1 MTGSDRSTLFLWTPV
16 PPARTGTA
24 DYVPILLQEA
34 PAGLFERFRL
44 RFVVDSA
51 ANHAIKHFQD
61 HAVIGPEAAV
71 PNCHDHTIFFL
82 ANNEYHR
89 YCFRGLMTPRPG
101 VVISLVHDLSCAMN
115 VIGMC
120 HAREHGFS
128 PDDLPGFV
136 VGELGPHRAR
146 LIREVVGQG
155 APHFLRT
162 SIMAQ
167 TPMLLASDHIIVH
180 SHYARLRLLLE
191 TRPGFPVPPIS
202 VMDHP
207 TDQATTVLDEAA
219 PSLFRQSSSRF
230 IVGLF
235 GWVSAAKR
243 IIPVIE
249 AFASFLRQLTEDEQ
263 SKTLLRITG
272 HLHPLRNHDP
282 AGAAMR
288 AGIAQRVA
296 FLGYVP
302 QPELERL
309 MSETHLVFNLRFPSC
324 GESSGTFKRARH
336 LGVPVAITRYGAF
349 NEERA
354 DFYCSCEPSREPS
367 DILAAIQAAYEEWQ
381 RHGNTARLVA
391 RDARRVP
398 AHESAHSVLS
408 RLLL

>member
-1 MTGSDRSTLFLWTPV
+1 M
-16 PPARTGTA
+16 TGTA
-24 DYVPILLQEA
+24 DYVPILLEEA
-34 PAGLFERFRL
+34 PRGLFERFRL

-51 ANHAIKHFQD
+51 TGTSIKQFQE

-89 YCFRGLMTPRPG
+89 YCFRGLMTPRRG
-101 VVISLVHDLSCAMN
+101 VVTSLIHDLNCAIN
-115 VIGMC
+115 VTGMC
-120 HAREHGFS
+120 HAGEHGFS
-128 PDDLPGFV
+128 PADLPGFV
-136 VGELGPHRAR
+136 IAELGPHRAR
-146 LIREVVGQG
+146 LFQELIGLG
-155 APHFLRT
+155 AAHSPRR

-167 TPMLLASDHIIVH
+167 TPTLLASDHIIVH

-191 TRPGFPVPPIS
+191 TRPGFPLPPIS

-207 TDQATTVLDEAA
+207 TDRATTVLDDSA
-219 PSLFRQSSSRF
+219 PKLIRQSSSQF

-235 GWVSAAKR
+235 GWGSAAKR

-249 AFASFLRQLTEDEQ
+249 AFAAFLRQLTADEQ
-263 SKTLLRITG
+263 SKALLRIAG
-272 HLHPLRNHDP
+272 HLHPPRNYDP
-282 AGAAMR
+282 VGAAQR

-309 MSETHLVFNLRFPSC
+309 MAETHLVFNLRFPSC
-324 GESSGTFKRARH
+324 GETSGTFKRARH

-354 DFYCSCEPSREPS
+354 EFYCSCEPSREPA
-367 DILAAIQAAYEEWQ
+367 DILAAIQGAHDEWK

>member
-1 MTGSDRSTLFLWTPV
+1 
-16 PPARTGTA
+16 
-24 DYVPILLQEA
+24 
-34 PAGLFERFRL
+34 
-44 RFVVDSA
+44 
-51 ANHAIKHFQD
+51 
-61 HAVIGPEAAV
+61 
-71 PNCHDHTIFFL
+71 
-82 ANNEYHR
+82 
-89 YCFRGLMTPRPG
+89 
-101 VVISLVHDLSCAMN
+101 
-115 VIGMC
+115 
-120 HAREHGFS
+120 
-128 PDDLPGFV
+128 
-136 VGELGPHRAR
+136 
-146 LIREVVGQG
+146 
-155 APHFLRT
+155 
-162 SIMAQ
+162 
-167 TPMLLASDHIIVH
+167 
-180 SHYARLRLLLE
+180 
-191 TRPGFPVPPIS
+191 
-202 VMDHP
+202 MDHP
-207 TDQATTVLDEAA
+207 TDQATTMLDESA
-219 PSLFRQSSSRF
+219 PKDIRQSSSRF

-263 SKTLLRITG
+263 SKALLRITG
-272 HLHPLRNHDP
+272 HLPPARNYDP

-309 MSETHLVFNLRFPSC
+309 MSETHLVFNLRFPSS
-324 GESSGTFKRARH
+324 GESSGTLKRARH
-336 LGVPVAITRYGAF
+336 VGVPVAITRYGAF